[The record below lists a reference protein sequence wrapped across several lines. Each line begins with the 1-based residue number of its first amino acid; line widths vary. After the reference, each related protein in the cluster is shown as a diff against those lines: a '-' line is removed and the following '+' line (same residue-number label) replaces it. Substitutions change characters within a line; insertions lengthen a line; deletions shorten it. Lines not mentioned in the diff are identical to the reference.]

1 MGAETNGAGSQ
12 KNTTRRRRRSDDNN
26 QQQQQATT
34 TTTTHHAYFCRADG
48 CIVSG
53 MRKEHT
59 PLSSNVFMHG
69 QRTKLEGKLK
79 EEINMSVLCLLLCD
93 TKIKKRKEWQ
103 RQNKKI
109 KKNYYTFLRWT
120 SAFQTTTTKR
130 TYLCF
135 ACKVWNFITQTKHLL
150 PGCILLPL
158 VANGRHV
165 SVSANNRVLLFIF
178 GVRGDIIIFSR
189 HLPISSLPG
198 KLLVKVKVHSLY
210 MVSGSWHSPWLLRE
224 NFNFT

>member
-93 TKIKKRKEWQ
+93 TKIKKRKE
-103 RQNKKI
+103 
-109 KKNYYTFLRWT
+109 
-120 SAFQTTTTKR
+120 
-130 TYLCF
+130 
-135 ACKVWNFITQTKHLL
+135 
-150 PGCILLPL
+150 
-158 VANGRHV
+158 
-165 SVSANNRVLLFIF
+165 
-178 GVRGDIIIFSR
+178 
-189 HLPISSLPG
+189 
-198 KLLVKVKVHSLY
+198 
-210 MVSGSWHSPWLLRE
+210 
-224 NFNFT
+224 